1 MPQSTTPKTQPW
13 KSQWPAK
20 STVGTE
26 TAASGT
32 AHGFEKG
39 KQMVMD
45 GNTNGNTLPKAGKKS
60 ENDE

>member
-13 KSQWPAK
+13 KSQWPTAK
-20 STVGTE
+20 STE

-45 GNTNGNTLPKAGKKS
+45 GNTNGNTLPKVAKKPD
-60 ENDE
+60 NDE